1 MKRLYVFPL
10 VAAFIA
16 VGAYAQQRPG
26 SPDPT
31 QVRAG
36 DYTVEAAHTR
46 VQFTVDHMGFSDWYG
61 DFSGVS
67 GTLSI
72 DPANLAAG
80 KVDIT
85 VPTSSVST
93 TNTELDGTLKGK
105 QWFDAATYPT
115 IRFVSTKIE
124 PTGAKTARVT
134 GNFTLH
140 GVTKP
145 LTLEA
150 RFNGAGINPITHMY
164 DLGFNLTG
172 TIKRSDFGVAAFVP
186 VVADEVDIR
195 ISAVFER
202 KP

>member
-1 MKRLYVFPL
+1 M
-10 VAAFIA
+10 
-16 VGAYAQQRPG
+16 
-26 SPDPT
+26 
-31 QVRAG
+31 
-36 DYTVEAAHTR
+36 
-46 VQFTVDHMGFSDWYG
+46 
-61 DFSGVS
+61 
-67 GTLSI
+67 
-72 DPANLAAG
+72 
-80 KVDIT
+80 
-85 VPTSSVST
+85 
-93 TNTELDGTLKGK
+93 
-105 QWFDAATYPT
+105 
-115 IRFVSTKIE
+115 
-124 PTGAKTARVT
+124 T